1 MISVIIPSYNS
12 EKTIARCLLSL
23 KTQTYEG
30 EYEIIVV
37 DSSRD
42 RTPEIVRERFP
53 EVDFYHL
60 PQKTDPGTARN
71 FGLDKSHGDI
81 ICFIDSDCEASP
93 DWLDQLIS
101 IHESYPYEAVGG
113 SVENGNEPDAE
124 VAWAGYMAEFREFLP
139 DYPAREVNHI
149 PTCNISYKRSV
160 FERIGRFNAA
170 FYPQEDLEFNYR
182 LRKAG
187 GKIFF
192 IPSAK
197 IHHHHRTALKAFLQH
212 QKRVGK
218 VTAQVLQLLPL
229 EGAFLVKNPLLAT
242 AAVPF
247 LPFVK
252 WWRTVK
258 IFSRWRPELLKQHP
272 VAVAILGLGLFPWA
286 RGFLQGAWTRVH
298 GIETSV
304 SHHSHVE

>member
-1 MISVIIPSYNS
+1 MISIIIPSYNS
-12 EKTIARCLLSL
+12 EKTIARCLHSL

-30 EYEIIVV
+30 DYEIIVV
-37 DSSRD
+37 DSSED
-42 RTPEIVRERFP
+42 RTPEIVKDRFP
-53 EVDFYHL
+53 EVYFFHF

-71 FGLDKSHGDI
+71 YGIEKSHGEI
-81 ICFIDSDCEASP
+81 ICFIDADCEASP

-113 SVENGNEPDAE
+113 SVENGNDPDAE

-139 DYPAREVNHI
+139 EYPAREVNHI

-160 FERIGRFNAA
+160 FRRIGLFNAS

-182 LRKAG
+182 LRRAG

-197 IHHHHRTALKAFLQH
+197 VQHHHRTEFKAFLQH
-212 QKRVGK
+212 QKRVGR
-218 VTAQVLQLLPL
+218 VTSQVLQLLPL
-229 EGAFLVKNPLLAT
+229 DGAFLAQNPLLAT
-242 AAVPF
+242 MASPF
-247 LPFVK
+247 LPWVK
-252 WWRTVK
+252 WWRTIKVLA
-258 IFSRWRPELLKQHP
+258 RWKSNLLKKHP
-272 VAVAILGLGLFPWA
+272 LAVAILGIGLFPWA
-286 RGFLQGAWTRVH
+286 LGFLEGAWTRVN
-298 GIETSV
+298 EKTARV

>member
-1 MISVIIPSYNS
+1 MVSIIIPSYNS

-37 DSSRD
+37 DSSND
-42 RTPEIVRERFP
+42 RTPEIVTDRFP
-53 EVDFYHL
+53 EVEFYHFE
-60 PQKTDPGTARN
+60 QKTDPGTARN
-71 FGLDKSHGDI
+71 FGVSKSHGEI
-81 ICFIDSDCEASP
+81 VCFIDSDCEAAS

-101 IHESYPYEAVGG
+101 IHRSYAYEAVGG

-124 VAWAGYMAEFREFLP
+124 VAWAGYLAEFREFLP
-139 DYPAREVNHI
+139 EYPAREVNHI

-160 FERIGRFNAA
+160 FERIGFFDHR

-182 LRKAG
+182 LRQAG

-197 IHHHHRTALKAFLQH
+197 IFHHHRTDFKSFVQH
-212 QKRVGK
+212 QKRVGR
-218 VTAQVLQLLPL
+218 VTSQVLRLLPL
-229 EGAFLVKNPLLAT
+229 EGAEIARNRWLSLFAAPL
-242 AAVPF
+242 

-252 WWRTVK
+252 WWRTIQ
-258 IFSRWRPELLKQHP
+258 IFRKWRKELLIKHP
-272 VAVAILGLGLFPWA
+272 LAAGIFFVGLIPWA
-286 RGFLQGAWTRVH
+286 WGFLQGAWAELNGQTTRV
-298 GIETSV
+298 G
-304 SHHSHVE
+304 HHSHVE